1 MSCYT
6 HHYHGF
12 LQDFFPWKI
21 VTYLTRTMHTKSRGP
36 EYPGTSIVKCKVPDE
51 FVKWNVAYDDYKP
64 VEYTSEYVLEK
75 PVWADPDIRYRYYKA
90 YNNAMHKNPN
100 QVNYQAQ

>member
-1 MSCYT
+1 
-6 HHYHGF
+6 
-12 LQDFFPWKI
+12 
-21 VTYLTRTMHTKSRGP
+21 MHTKSRGP

-90 YNNAMHKNPN
+90 YNNAMNKNPN
-100 QVNYQAQ
+100 QLINQ